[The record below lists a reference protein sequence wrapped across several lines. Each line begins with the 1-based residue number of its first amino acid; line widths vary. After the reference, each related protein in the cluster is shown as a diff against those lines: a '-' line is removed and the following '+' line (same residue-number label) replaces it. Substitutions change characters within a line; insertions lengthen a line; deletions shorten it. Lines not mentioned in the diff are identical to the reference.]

1 MFYTLH
7 LQEGDTVIP
16 NLQKEN
22 VGFKIL
28 DNLPEFTQLIKMAL
42 GHHLRL
48 SGNHDLDEKTPF

>member
-1 MFYTLH
+1 MLH